1 MAQRRRSR
9 RNQKENNSE
18 EPVLDLN
25 EAKQTAQGFFE
36 ENQKNILTAIAVALV
51 LVAGFFAYK
60 FFYQQP
66 RETTALAQMYKAEQT
81 FAQDSMTKALTD
93 PGGGYPGFIKMVEEY
108 GSTNAGD
115 VANLYAAESYLK
127 EGKFEAALDYLKDYD
142 GGGELGSV
150 IRNGMKGDAY
160 SELGK
165 MSDALS
171 AYKKAG
177 KTDNEFF
184 APYYLFKLGLLNEK
198 EGNNDAALDAYKT
211 IATEYPNSLQGQNI
225 DAYIE
230 RVSK

>member
-9 RNQKENNSE
+9 KNQESNTEETIVNLVETKNNAA
-18 EPVLDLN
+18 D
-25 EAKQTAQGFFE
+25 FFE
-36 ENQKNILTAIAVALV
+36 QNQKNIFTALAVVLV
-51 LVAGFFAYK
+51 LVAGYFAYK

-66 RETTALAQMYKAEQT
+66 RETTALAQMYKAEQA

-115 VANLYAAESYLK
+115 VANLYAAESYMK
-127 EGKFEAALDYLKDYD
+127 EGKFEAALDYLKDYS
-142 GGGELGSV
+142 GGGNIAAA

-165 MSDALS
+165 MSDAIS
-171 AYKKAG
+171 SYKKAA
-177 KTDNEFF
+177 KTENEFF
-184 APYYLFKLGLLNEK
+184 APYYLFKLGLLNQK
-198 EGNNDAALDAYKT
+198 EGKNDAALDAYNR
-211 IATEYPNSLQGQNI
+211 IASEFPNSLQGQNI